1 MMNPVG
7 KTAPMVPRRGTPV
20 GPEPRM
26 PVMGAFHKGG
36 TVPEDGAYAM
46 KKGEKVLTKEQKD
59 QMSHAF
65 GLAQAHLAHDAAPEP
80 AHKAPKK
87 RIKSVKMRR
96 AHNGGYIIHHEHHV
110 PHHGMEHDT
119 EHTAANK
126 EEMLKHMAAEQN
138 QPEPPM
144 EEANEDPGQQQME
157 SAIGMK

>member
-87 RIKSVKMRR
+87 RIKEMTIRHAK
-96 AHNGGYIIHHEHHV
+96 GGHVAVHRHHP
-110 PHHGMEHDT
+110 PHHMPEHDE
-119 EHTAANK
+119 EHVIPEGKGNLAA
-126 EEMLKHMAAEQN
+126 HVMANE
-138 QPEPPM
+138 PEAPPM
-144 EEANEDPGQQQME
+144 EEGE
-157 SAIGMK
+157 SAGTQAQEAALGFK